1 MTGALNIVEVHYG
14 DKTIYRVTEERKN
27 GEIATVGKF
36 QSKDKAQYY
45 INVRQQKDPRHNQW
59 QNRRQ
64 RVSRRIKKKDH
75 ENLSDTNI
83 QKVIGLLS
91 GTSPISKKE
100 ACGILNIAYNTTRLQ
115 RIIDEFEETK
125 AYREKRKSQNKGK
138 AATKDEVAD
147 AVTRF
152 LSGDTISEIAAGLY
166 RSSGFVKAI
175 IERTGVPQKQ
185 EGKCDYLP
193 DECIAEDFAQ
203 GEIVWSSHYHG
214 PAIIKQEL
222 SIDYQAEK
230 PGIKDV
236 NYEKKYG
243 CKAFNIW
250 VIEKVDDDYS
260 DRWTTATGGGFT
272 ATELAY
278 DLGKLTHLEE
288 YGVDLSRI

>member
-1 MTGALNIVEVHYG
+1 M
-14 DKTIYRVTEERKN
+14 RK
-27 GEIATVGKF
+27 
-36 QSKDKAQYY
+36 
-45 INVRQQKDPRHNQW
+45 
-59 QNRRQ
+59 
-64 RVSRRIKKKDH
+64 IKKKES

-83 QKVIGLLS
+83 RKVIDLLS
-91 GTSPISKKE
+91 GNSPITKKE

-115 RIIDEFEETK
+115 RILDDFEETQ

-152 LSGDTISEIAAGLY
+152 LSGDPISDIASGLY
-166 RSSGFVKAI
+166 RSSGFIKAI
-175 IERTGVPQKQ
+175 IERVGVPQKG
-185 EGKCDYLP
+185 EGRYDYLP
-193 DECIAEDFAQ
+193 EECVAEDFAH
-203 GEIVWSSHYHG
+203 GEIVWSARYHG

-243 CKAFNIW
+243 SKLYNIW
-250 VIEKVDDDYS
+250 VIEKIDDDYS

-272 ATELAY
+272 ASALAY
-278 DLGKLTHLEE
+278 DLGKLTHLQE

>member
-1 MTGALNIVEVHYG
+1 MR
-14 DKTIYRVTEERKN
+14 RV
-27 GEIATVGKF
+27 
-36 QSKDKAQYY
+36 
-45 INVRQQKDPRHNQW
+45 
-59 QNRRQ
+59 
-64 RVSRRIKKKDH
+64 KKKES

-83 QKVIGLLS
+83 RKVINLLS
-91 GTSPISKKE
+91 GNSPITKKE

-115 RIIDEFEETK
+115 RIINEFEETQT
-125 AYREKRKSQNKGK
+125 YREKRKSQNKGK

-152 LSGDTISEIAAGLY
+152 LSGDAISEIAAGLY

-175 IERTGVPQKQ
+175 IERTGVPQKG
-185 EGKCDYLP
+185 ENKYDILP
-193 DECIAEDFAQ
+193 EQCVAESFEER
-203 GEIVWSSHYHG
+203 EIVWSARYHG

-243 CKAFNIW
+243 SKCYNIW
-250 VIEKVDDDYS
+250 VIEKIDDDYS

-272 ATELAY
+272 ASALAY
-278 DLGKLTHLEE
+278 DLGKLTHLQE

>member
-1 MTGALNIVEVHYG
+1 M
-14 DKTIYRVTEERKN
+14 
-27 GEIATVGKF
+27 
-36 QSKDKAQYY
+36 
-45 INVRQQKDPRHNQW
+45 
-59 QNRRQ
+59 
-64 RVSRRIKKKDH
+64 RRIKKKDT

-83 QKVIGLLS
+83 RKVINLLS
-91 GTSPISKKE
+91 GNSPITKKE

-115 RIIDEFEETK
+115 RIIDEFEETQ

-152 LSGDTISEIAAGLY
+152 LSGDSISDIASGLY

-175 IERTGVPQKQ
+175 IERTGVPQKG
-185 EGKCDYLP
+185 EGRYDYLP
-193 DECIAEDFAQ
+193 DECVAEDFAD
-203 GEIVWSSHYHG
+203 GEIVWSAKYHG

-250 VIEKVDDDYS
+250 VIEKIDDDYS

-272 ATELAY
+272 ATQLAY
-278 DLGKLTHLEE
+278 DLGKLTHLQE

>member
-1 MTGALNIVEVHYG
+1 M
-14 DKTIYRVTEERKN
+14 
-27 GEIATVGKF
+27 
-36 QSKDKAQYY
+36 
-45 INVRQQKDPRHNQW
+45 
-59 QNRRQ
+59 
-64 RVSRRIKKKDH
+64 SRRIKKKDH

-100 ACGILNIAYNTTRLQ
+100 ACGILNIAYNTARLQ

-138 AATKDEVAD
+138 SATKDEVAD

-193 DECIAEDFAQ
+193 DECVAEDFVE
-203 GEIVWSSHYHG
+203 GEIVWSSRYHG

-250 VIEKVDDDYS
+250 VIEKIDDDYS

-278 DLGKLTHLEE
+278 DLGKLTHLEQ